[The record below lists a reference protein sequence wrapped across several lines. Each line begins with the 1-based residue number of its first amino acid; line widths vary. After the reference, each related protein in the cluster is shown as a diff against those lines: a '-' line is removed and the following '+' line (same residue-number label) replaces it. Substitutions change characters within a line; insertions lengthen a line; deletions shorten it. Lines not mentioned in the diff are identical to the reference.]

1 MVILKEAENMFWAL
15 VLESGQ
21 RYSQTVEK
29 GFHISMAALELSNDA
44 DEQKKKGHI
53 SVMGASDKGEFLLC
67 SLNHKSV
74 FQQALDLN
82 FNEGENVTFFINGH
96 GTIHLTGYQ
105 LDEDEDFDA
114 EDLLASDLEEEE
126 EDVSDSDDEAPE
138 LVEGKRKKKPDITMA
153 KKKMKWLTPE
163 LDMEAEEGDKEEVT
177 PAKKKK
183 EQQKTPKDKKDKKT
197 PGKETPKNKSKEEQK
212 TPTVTPGGDAETTSA
227 KKKKKKKKN
236 KQAGETPKAN
246 GEGGQA
252 QTPKLDQS
260 QSKTPKSK
268 EQSKTPKKQVLAG
281 GTIMEEIR
289 VGDGPA
295 VKKGKMAHMYY
306 VGKLQK
312 DGRQFD
318 SCLHGKPFRFRLGK
332 GEVIKGWDVGV
343 DGMKI
348 GGKRRLTVPPQAGYG
363 NQRSGPIPPNSTLVF
378 EVELKNYVNYG
389 RRSVTFIPEG
399 YGSVQGKMRNE
410 VHGESAP
417 LLRRRGNSH
426 GVEDEDMFLDL
437 VTENNYFLGLQAS
450 CRESTAA
457 DCAIKTLWMESS
469 NATLM
474 NK

>member
-163 LDMEAEEGDKEEVT
+163 DNVSDDSDKDSDEELDDDDDGDDDDDFLNDESFLDMEAEEGDSDEEEESEEEEVT

-378 EVELKNYVNYG
+378 EVELKNV
-389 RRSVTFIPEG
+389 S
-399 YGSVQGKMRNE
+399 
-410 VHGESAP
+410 
-417 LLRRRGNSH
+417 
-426 GVEDEDMFLDL
+426 
-437 VTENNYFLGLQAS
+437 
-450 CRESTAA
+450 
-457 DCAIKTLWMESS
+457 
-469 NATLM
+469 
-474 NK
+474 